1 MFYKKVADYCKENN
15 LSIMA
20 FEQKCGLTNGT
31 VSKWKENGSPRLE
44 TLEKIV
50 KATGVPVSKWLE
62 QGGLM
67 EYIYVLTNKATG
79 RKYVGRSHYPDR
91 RFREHTTALKSRR
104 HANELMQYDFERF
117 GIDSFGMEIIDS
129 SINFTRT
136 SLEGAWMIKLKTYD
150 TRYGY
155 NYKDPFFRH
164 KNIYEIK
171 NFPVEE
177 LTDGTIKEVK

>member
-62 QGGLM
+62 
-67 EYIYVLTNKATG
+67 
-79 RKYVGRSHYPDR
+79 
-91 RFREHTTALKSRR
+91 
-104 HANELMQYDFERF
+104 
-117 GIDSFGMEIIDS
+117 
-129 SINFTRT
+129 
-136 SLEGAWMIKLKTYD
+136 
-150 TRYGY
+150 
-155 NYKDPFFRH
+155 
-164 KNIYEIK
+164 
-171 NFPVEE
+171 
-177 LTDGTIKEVK
+177 